1 MHDAITDVLGI
12 KVGHASNFEGYTG
25 CTVILCEEGAVGG
38 IDIRGSAPGTRQ
50 IDSLFPL
57 HLVSK
62 VHAVLLTGGS
72 SFGLDAAGGV
82 ARYLEE
88 RGKGFDVSVT
98 HVPIVPTAVIFDL
111 LFGDCAARPAP
122 DMGYQACLNASSDAV
137 AEGSVGVGT
146 GATVG
151 KLYELPRASK
161 GGVGTASLAGP
172 GGLIVGALVVVNA
185 LGDVIDPSTG
195 SLVAGLRENE
205 TSLRLVRTADLLCQ
219 GVEKTKL
226 GHAPVGNTTLGVVAT
241 NAALTRE
248 EAVKVAQMANNGLAQ
263 CISPVNTTFDG
274 DVIFSLSLG
283 EVRIAAD
290 VNNVGMFAERA
301 LIRAVVK
308 AVIAADGFGLL
319 PAYRD
324 LHPNCVSV

>member
-1 MHDAITDVLGI
+1 MRDVITDVAGI

-25 CTVILCEEGAVGG
+25 CTVVLCEEGAIGG

-50 IDSLFPL
+50 VDSLFPL

-111 LFGDCAARPAP
+111 LFGDHATRPNA
-122 DMGYQACLNASSDAV
+122 DMGYEACMAASSHEV
-137 AEGSVGVGT
+137 PEGSVGVGT
-146 GATVG
+146 GATIG
-151 KLYELPRASK
+151 KLYELSRASK
-161 GGVGTASLAGP
+161 GGVGTASITGP

-185 LGDVIDPSTG
+185 LGDVIDSETG
-195 SLVAGLRENE
+195 ALMAGLRESE
-205 TSLRLVRTADLLCQ
+205 TSVRLVSTADLLCQ
-219 GVEKTKL
+219 GAEKIHL

-241 NAALTRE
+241 NALLTRE
-248 EAVKVAQMANNGLAQ
+248 EAIKMAQMANNGLART
-263 CISPVNTTFDG
+263 ISPISTSFDG
-274 DVIFSLSLG
+274 DVVFSLSLG
-283 EVRIAAD
+283 QVQVAAD
-290 VNNVGMFAERA
+290 VNNAGMLAERA
-301 LIRAVVK
+301 VIRAVRRAIVK
-308 AVIAADGFGLL
+308 AEGFGLL
-319 PAYRD
+319 PAHKD
-324 LHPNCVSV
+324 LHPDTVSI